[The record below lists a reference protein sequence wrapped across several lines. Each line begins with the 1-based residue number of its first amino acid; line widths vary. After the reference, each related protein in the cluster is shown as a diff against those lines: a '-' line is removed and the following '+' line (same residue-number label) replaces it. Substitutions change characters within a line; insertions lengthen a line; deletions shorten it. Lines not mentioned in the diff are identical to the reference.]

1 MRTSASFLPILLSG
15 LGLIPFLFAMYISW
29 IDSAFLGKSG
39 HEIFTTYSATILSF
53 LGGTL
58 WGQFIHK
65 TLNPLTKYL
74 LISSNLITLGA
85 WLSLLL
91 EMPTLSIALLLL
103 GFISTFWVEARFL
116 KSIIAPDSRYLNM
129 RFALTIAVSV
139 LHLFMLYPHY

>member
-1 MRTSASFLPILLSG
+1 MLLG
-15 LGLIPFLFAMYISW
+15 MLGLIPFVFAMYLSL
-29 IDSAFLGKSG
+29 IDGSFLGKSG
-39 HEIFTTYSATILSF
+39 HYIFITYSAIILSF

-65 TLNPLTKYL
+65 SLHPFTKYL

-91 EMPTLSIALLLL
+91 ELPTLSIALLLL
-103 GFISTFWVEARFL
+103 GFISTFWVEARSL
-116 KSIIAPDSRYLNM
+116 KSIIDPNSRYLNM

-139 LHLFMLYPHY
+139 LHLFMLYPRY